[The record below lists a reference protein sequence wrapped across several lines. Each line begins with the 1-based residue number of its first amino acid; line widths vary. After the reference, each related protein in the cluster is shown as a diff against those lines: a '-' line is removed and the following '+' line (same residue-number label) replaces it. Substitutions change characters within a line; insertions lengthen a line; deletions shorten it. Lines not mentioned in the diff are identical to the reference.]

1 MKKVY
6 FLVLC
11 AFFSAMAIAQE
22 GGTTNVDVNLK
33 SDTGAAGFPWVWV
46 IGGIVF
52 LILLVALLN
61 SGRGGT
67 DRVIEKKTIIRD

>member
-1 MKKVY
+1 MKRIY

-11 AFFSAMAIAQE
+11 AFCSAMAMAQD

-33 SDTGAAGFPWVWV
+33 SDTGAGGFPWVWV

-67 DRVIEKKTIIRD
+67 DRVIEKKTIVRD